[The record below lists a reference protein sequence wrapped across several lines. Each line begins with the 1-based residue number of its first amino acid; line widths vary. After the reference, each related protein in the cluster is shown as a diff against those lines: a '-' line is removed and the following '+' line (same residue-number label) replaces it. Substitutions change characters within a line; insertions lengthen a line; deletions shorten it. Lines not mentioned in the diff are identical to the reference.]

1 MFATGGYQLLI
12 VAAVA
17 LLFFGNRLPATMRS
31 LGMSVKS
38 FKEGLK
44 ENDSEDE
51 VTT

>member
-1 MFATGGYQLLI
+1 MFASGGYQLLI

-38 FKEGLK
+38 FKEGLR
-44 ENDSEDE
+44 EEETEDE
-51 VTT
+51 VAT